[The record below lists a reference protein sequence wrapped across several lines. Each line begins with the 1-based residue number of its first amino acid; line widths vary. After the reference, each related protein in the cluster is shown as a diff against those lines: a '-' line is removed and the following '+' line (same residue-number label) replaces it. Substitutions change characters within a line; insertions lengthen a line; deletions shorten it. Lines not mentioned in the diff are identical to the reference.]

1 MESQT
6 DAGPL
11 EREPQLNALRAR
23 LDLAAAGT
31 GSALVV
37 AGPAGAG
44 KTTLLRELAAGRT
57 PGRILAARAA
67 ELERELPFGVV
78 RQLVERPLLDFD
90 AERRDA
96 LLAGPASPVRA
107 LLAANADAFAET
119 AAAVA
124 HGLYWVLGRMAEHEP
139 VCVLVDDLQWADA
152 PSDAALAYVARR
164 LDGHRV
170 LLVCAVRDDEP
181 GTDGRRWGEE
191 IEGAAAL
198 HLEPLS
204 ERACAQ
210 LVERSLGPHAD
221 GAAGAA
227 FAAACHRVT
236 AGNPRLVVELLRAC
250 RDEAVAPDAAGAA
263 RIATLAPAAVAPMV
277 LARIRRLGPDAEALA
292 RAVAILDHGRRDDA
306 AALAGLDD
314 DRCAAAVEALVGAGV
329 LGDELPLRFAH
340 PLARTT
346 VEADMPEVTRDRAH
360 RDAARLLAARDPDA
374 AALHLLRCEPG
385 SAPWAVEALRGAARA
400 ALRRAAPAA
409 AVRLLDRARAEGGG
423 ADVHAA
429 LTAALLAAG
438 DRRAA
443 GEMRARLAAARDP
456 AERVRL
462 AGPTAQAEFA
472 SGDVA
477 AGVATLRA
485 GLAEAQRV
493 GAGIDDLAFA
503 AASLGLDDPELQ
515 ALAAERARTVVGDP
529 RLEAFDAFDRFRSG
543 RPASE
548 VASRAGAPLRE
559 LSRLTGAEVAPTF
572 FLAVFALAGS
582 DETDAADA
590 ALDGAFELARERG
603 SRLTYGLACYLR
615 CWCRW
620 RRGDVSGV
628 LADVEESL
636 VFAAEGWALVVPNV
650 RWLEAECAL
659 LRGDPAGC
667 ETALAAGFESVRG
680 SGWSVAEAWL
690 LHGRSALRL
699 SAGDAAGG
707 LEDAL
712 ACGALLEERRSPSPA
727 IADWRGRA
735 VRAAVALGDLD
746 QARAIAA
753 DGTRR
758 AELVGSPRTVA
769 LAYRADALVRGG
781 AERVGRLEQAAA
793 VAARGPA
800 RLVHAIVLC
809 DLGAALRRSRRARD
823 AREPLRQSLQL
834 ARECGATA
842 VADRALAEL
851 EATGAR
857 RRTEPAWGVEAL
869 TPREHELARLAARD
883 CSNTEIA
890 ERLFITRKTV
900 ESHLGAVYRKLD
912 IASRRELAD
921 ALARRPADAA

>member
-1 MESQT
+1 MESET
-6 DAGPL
+6 NAGPL
-11 EREPQLNALRAR
+11 ERERQLNALRAR
-23 LDLAAAGT
+23 LDAADAGA
-31 GSALVV
+31 GSAVV
-37 AGPAGAG
+37 IAGPAGAG
-44 KTTLLRELAAGRT
+44 KTTLLRELAADHA
-57 PGRILAARAA
+57 PGRMLAAQAA

-78 RQLVERPLLDFD
+78 RQLVERPLLDLD
-90 AERRDA
+90 AEHRDA

-124 HGLYWVLGRMAEHEP
+124 HGLYWVLGRMAEQEP
-139 VCVLVDDLQWADA
+139 LCVLVDDLQWADA
-152 PSDAALAYVARR
+152 PSAAALAYIARR

-170 LLVCAVRDDEP
+170 LLACAARDDEP
-181 GTDGRRWGEE
+181 GADGRRWVEE
-191 IEGAAAL
+191 LEGAATL
-198 HLEPLS
+198 HLDPLS

-210 LVERSLGPHAD
+210 LVERSLGGGS
-221 GAAGAA
+221 GAVEAA
-227 FAAACHRVT
+227 FTAACHRVT

-250 RDEAVAPDAAGAA
+250 RDEGIAPDAAGAA
-263 RIATLAPAAVAPMV
+263 RIAKLAPAAVAPMV
-277 LARIRRLGPDAEALA
+277 LARIRRFGPDAEALA
-292 RAVAILDHGRRDDA
+292 RAVAILEHARRADA
-306 AALAGLDD
+306 AALARLDD

-346 VEADMPEVTRDRAH
+346 VEADMAEVTRDQSH
-360 RDAARLLAARDPDA
+360 RDAARLLAAREPDA
-374 AALHLLRCEPG
+374 AALHLLRCEPA
-385 SAPWAVEALRGAARA
+385 SAAWAVDALRTAARA
-400 ALRRAAPAA
+400 ALRRGTPDA
-409 AVRLLDRARAEGGG
+409 AVRLLDRARREGGG
-423 ADVHAA
+423 ADVHAE

-443 GEMRARLAAARDP
+443 GELQVALDAAGTA

-462 AGPTAQAEFA
+462 AGPAAQAQFI
-472 SGDVA
+472 SGDIVG
-477 AGVATLRA
+477 GVATLRA
-485 GLAEAQRV
+485 GLAEARRSGV
-493 GAGIDDLAFA
+493 REGMDDLAFA

-515 ALAAERARTVVGDP
+515 AFAVERARTVSGDP

-582 DETDAADA
+582 DEIDAADA
-590 ALDGAFELARERG
+590 ALEGAFDLARERG

-615 CWCRW
+615 SWCRW
-620 RRGDVSGV
+620 RRGDVPGV

-636 VFAAEGWALVVPNV
+636 AFAAQGWAVVVPNV

-659 LRGDPAGC
+659 LRGEPGECAA
-667 ETALAAGFESVRG
+667 ALDAGFDSVRG
-680 SGWSVAEAWL
+680 SGWGVAEAWL
-690 LHGRSALRL
+690 LQCRAALRL
-699 SAGDAAGG
+699 SAGDAPGA

-712 ACGALLEERRSPSPA
+712 ECGERLEELRAPSPA
-727 IADWRGRA
+727 PADWRGRA
-735 VRAAVALGDLD
+735 VRAAVALGELD
-746 QARAIAA
+746 RAAA
-753 DGTRR
+753 VALEGTRR
-758 AELVGSPRTVA
+758 AELIGSPRTVA
-769 LAYRADALVRGG
+769 LAYRADALLRAG
-781 AERVGRLEQAAA
+781 AERVARLEQAAA

-823 AREPLRQSLQL
+823 AREPLRQALQL

-842 VADRALAEL
+842 VAERALTEL
-851 EATGAR
+851 DATGAR
-857 RRTEPAWGVEAL
+857 RRTEPAWGLEAL

-900 ESHLGAVYRKLD
+900 ESHLGAVYRKLS
-912 IASRRELAD
+912 IGSRRELAD
-921 ALARRPADAA
+921 ALALRR

>member
-1 MESQT
+1 MET
-6 DAGPL
+6 ETEAGPL
-11 EREPQLNALRAR
+11 ERERQLRALGAR
-23 LDLAAAGT
+23 LGRAAAGA
-31 GSALVV
+31 GSAVV
-37 AGPAGAG
+37 IVGPAGAG
-44 KTTLLRELAAGRT
+44 KTTLLRELAATRP
-57 PGRILAARAA
+57 PGQVIAARAA

-78 RQLVERPLLDFD
+78 RQLVERPLHDLD

-107 LLAANADAFAET
+107 LLAANAGAFAET

-124 HGLYWVLGRMAEHEP
+124 HGLYWLLSRMAEREP
-139 VCVLVDDLQWADA
+139 VYVLVDDLHWADA
-152 PSDAALAYVARR
+152 QSAAALAYVARR

-170 LLVCAVRDDEP
+170 VLVCAARDDEP
-181 GTDGRRWGEE
+181 GPDGRRWVGEL
-191 IEGAAAL
+191 EGAETL
-198 HLEPLS
+198 DLDPLS

-210 LVERSLGPHAD
+210 LVGQRLGEPAE
-221 GAAGAA
+221 AE

-250 RDEAVAPDAAGAA
+250 RDEGIAPDAAGAA

-277 LARIRRLGPDAEALA
+277 LARIRRLGPGAEALA
-292 RAVAILDHGRRDDA
+292 RAVAILDSGRGADA
-306 AALAGLDD
+306 AALARLDEE
-314 DRCAAAVEALVGAGV
+314 RCAAAVEALVGAGV
-329 LGDELPLRFAH
+329 LGDELPLRFTH
-340 PLARTT
+340 PLVRST
-346 VEADMPEVTRDRAH
+346 VEADMPKVTRDRAH
-360 RDAARLLAARDPDA
+360 RDAARLLAPRDPDA

-385 SAPWAVEALRGAARA
+385 SAPWAIEALRAAARA
-400 ALRRAAPAA
+400 AQSRAAPAA

-423 ADVHAA
+423 TDVHAE
-429 LTAALLAAG
+429 LTTALLAAG
-438 DRRAA
+438 DPRAT
-443 GEMRARLAAARDP
+443 GELRAQLAAADDP

-477 AGVATLRA
+477 AGLATLRT
-485 GLAEAQRV
+485 GLTEAQQV
-493 GAGIDDLAFA
+493 GAGIDDIAFA

-590 ALDGAFELARERG
+590 ALEGAFDLARERG
-603 SRLTYGLACYLR
+603 SRLTYGMACYLR

-620 RRGDVSGV
+620 RRGDLPGV

-636 VFAAEGWALVVPNV
+636 AFAAQGWALVVPNV

-659 LRGDPAGC
+659 LRGDPTGC
-667 ETALAAGFESVRG
+667 EAALAAGFDSVRG

-727 IADWRGRA
+727 IVDWRGRA
-735 VRAAVALGDLD
+735 VRAAVALGDID
-746 QARAIAA
+746 RARAIAVE
-753 DGTRR
+753 GTRR
-758 AELVGSPRTVA
+758 AEVVGSPRTVA
-769 LAYRADALVRGG
+769 LAYRADALVRSG
-781 AERVGRLEQAAA
+781 AERVARLEQAAE

-823 AREPLRQSLQL
+823 AREPLRQGLQL

-842 VADRALAEL
+842 VAERALAEL
-851 EATGAR
+851 DATGAR

-912 IASRRELAD
+912 ITSRRELAD
-921 ALARRPADAA
+921 ALSQPASASPES